1 MMKFGTTI
9 LFLLVFL
16 YSFSQNPIK
25 EIQGA
30 SDKAQEILWRSN
42 NRPLTPSKYVN
53 PFIGTGGHG
62 HTFPGAT
69 TPFGMIQLSPD
80 TREDNWDGS
89 SGYHYSDSIIYGF
102 SHTHL
107 SGTGIP
113 DYCDILFVPQIGKA
127 KLTPG
132 YKNKDGYGA
141 PFKHINEIANPG
153 FYEVKLDNGIQVRLS
168 ATKRAGIHEYTFIE
182 KKGAKTVLIDLD
194 HRDQVINAAFTLIDK
209 QTISG
214 KRISNSWAKEQHV
227 YFHIE
232 TSIPYSKAT
241 MITKNGAHK
250 LLLTFPNDTKKLL
263 IKTGI
268 SAVDEQGALTNLK
281 QEIPHWNFNEIVANT
296 TRLWNKELSKIEI
309 SDKNETNL
317 RIFYTALYHTF
328 ISPNIFSDQ
337 DGRYRGR
344 DNKIH
349 SLSKQDQQFTVFS
362 LWDTYRAAHPLYT
375 IVQQELTNQ
384 FIRTFLRQYE
394 EGGDLPVWELAGNE
408 TECMIGYHSVS
419 VISDAYLKNLSD
431 FDTIAALKAM
441 VNTSNFDEYGKKRY
455 AADGFI
461 SSDQEPESVSKTLE
475 YAYNDYC
482 IYKMAEK
489 MGEDEIAKTY
499 LKRSFNFI
507 NLFDPTT
514 SFMRAKRG
522 AQWFSPFIPSD
533 VNFNYTEANSWQYSM
548 YAPQSIPQLN
558 NMLGGK
564 NKLETWLNQLFT
576 TATIPSGREQADITG
591 LIGQYAHGN
600 EPSHHM
606 AYLYNFTNSPHLT
619 QFYVDSI
626 LKTMY
631 SNQPDGLSGNED
643 CGQMSAWYVLSS
655 MGFYPVTPGSS
666 VYQIGR
672 PIFDQVRIKMEN
684 GNVFSIKTFQN
695 SAENKYIDYIKLN
708 DSIITSNTL
717 NHSDIIA
724 GGELIFYMT
733 NIPKIANKPAF
744 ENKEFYDVNVPENF
758 VPVPF
763 IINETRIF
771 EEMIKIDCGVYRDIK
786 NESLQIYYSLDSL
799 EWLSYSD
806 PILLKKS
813 SQIWLKTIKEIG
825 RRRYESAVVSS
836 YFIKK
841 DSGIHIDLKTP
852 YSSQYAA
859 SGTNSLIDG
868 IRGANEYRT
877 GDWQGFYQKDISA
890 VVSFDQA
897 RQLNEIGVSFI
908 RDIRSWIFFPSQ
920 INIESSADGINY
932 TTLVSQRL
940 PALSQSD
947 LNVLR
952 QEFKI
957 VAPNQDLK
965 SIRFTIING
974 GNCPPWHL
982 GSGNPSW
989 LFLDELIVR

>member
-16 YSFSQNPIK
+16 YSFTQKPIK

-30 SDKAQEILWRSN
+30 SDKAQELLWRSN
-42 NRPLTPSKYVN
+42 NRPLTLSKYVN

-69 TPFGMIQLSPD
+69 APFGMIQLSPD

-89 SGYHYSDSIIYGF
+89 AGYHYSDSIIYGF

-141 PFKHINEIANPG
+141 PFKHENEVANPG
-153 FYEVKLDNGIQVRLS
+153 LYEVKLDNGIHVRLS
-168 ATKRAGIHEYTFIE
+168 ATKRAGMHEYSFPE

-194 HRDQVINAAFTLIDK
+194 HRDPVINASFTLMDDR
-209 QTISG
+209 TISG

-241 MITKNGAHK
+241 MITKNGAQK
-250 LLLTFPNDTKKLL
+250 LLLTFPKDTKKLL

-268 SAVDEQGALTNLK
+268 SAVDEQGALTNLT

-296 TRLWNKELSKIEI
+296 TRLWDKELSKIVI
-309 SDKNETNL
+309 SDRNDTNL

-349 SLSKQDQQFTVFS
+349 SLTKKDQQYTVFS
-362 LWDTYRAAHPLYT
+362 LWDTYRATHPLYT
-375 IVQQELTNQ
+375 IVQQDLTNQ
-384 FIRTFLRQYE
+384 FIRTFLRQYQ

-419 VISDAYLKNLSD
+419 VMADAFMKNFRD
-431 FDTIAALKAM
+431 FDTVAALKAM
-441 VNTSNFDEYGKKRY
+441 IATSNFDEYGKKKY
-455 AADGFI
+455 ENDGFI
-461 SSDQEPESVSKTLE
+461 SADQEPESVSKTLE
-475 YAYNDYC
+475 YAYDDYC

-507 NLFDPTT
+507 NLFDPST

-522 AQWFSPFIPSD
+522 AQWYSPFLPSD
-533 VNFNYTEANSWQYSM
+533 VNFNYTEANSWQYSL
-548 YAPQSIPQLN
+548 YAPQSIPQLS

-564 NKLETWLNQLFT
+564 SKLETWLNQLFT

-631 SNQPDGLSGNED
+631 SNKADGLSGNED

-655 MGFYPVTPGSS
+655 IGFYPVTPGSTS
-666 VYQIGR
+666 YQIGR
-672 PIFDQVRIKMEN
+672 PIFDLVKIKMEN
-684 GNVFSIKTFQN
+684 GNEFTIQTIQN
-695 SAENKYIDYIKLN
+695 SPANKYIDYIELN

-717 NHSDIIA
+717 EHADIIT
-724 GGELIFYMT
+724 GGKLVFYMT
-733 NIPKIANKPAF
+733 NIPKIANKPSI
-744 ENKEFYDVNVPENF
+744 ENKEFYEVNVPDNF
-758 VPVPF
+758 VPVPY
-763 IINETRIF
+763 ITNETRIF
-771 EEMIKIDCGVYRDIK
+771 EEAIKISCGVYGGIK
-786 NESLQIYYSLDSL
+786 NDDMQIFYSLDSM
-799 EWLSYSD
+799 EWNSYSD
-806 PILLKKS
+806 PILLKNS
-813 SQIWLKTIKEIG
+813 SRIWLKTIKEIG
-825 RRRYESAVVSS
+825 RRTYESAMVSS

-841 DSGIHIDLKTP
+841 DKGIQLTLKTP

-859 SGTNSLIDG
+859 SGANSLIDG
-868 IRGANEYRT
+868 IRGGNEFRT
-877 GDWQGFYQKDISA
+877 GDWQGFFEKDIIA
-890 VVSFDQA
+890 EISFDKP
-897 RQLNEIGVSFI
+897 RPLSEIGVSCI
-908 RDIRSWIFFPSQ
+908 RDIRSWIFFPSK
-920 INIESSADGINY
+920 IMISISNDGVNYETLSPLSIPKLLKDDSNTMKSES
-932 TTLVSQRL
+932 TLKFGPRL
-940 PALSQSD
+940 
-947 LNVLR
+947 
-952 QEFKI
+952 I
-957 VAPNQDLK
+957 K
-965 SIRFTIING
+965 SIRFEIQNG
-974 GNCPPWHL
+974 GNCPSWHL
-982 GSGNPSW
+982 GNGNPSW
-989 LFLDELIVR
+989 LFLDELIIR

>member
-1 MMKFGTTI
+1 M
-9 LFLLVFL
+9 
-16 YSFSQNPIK
+16 
-25 EIQGA
+25 
-30 SDKAQEILWRSN
+30 
-42 NRPLTPSKYVN
+42 
-53 PFIGTGGHG
+53 
-62 HTFPGAT
+62 
-69 TPFGMIQLSPD
+69 
-80 TREDNWDGS
+80 
-89 SGYHYSDSIIYGF
+89 
-102 SHTHL
+102 
-107 SGTGIP
+107 
-113 DYCDILFVPQIGKA
+113 
-127 KLTPG
+127 
-132 YKNKDGYGA
+132 
-141 PFKHINEIANPG
+141 
-153 FYEVKLDNGIQVRLS
+153 
-168 ATKRAGIHEYTFIE
+168 
-182 KKGAKTVLIDLD
+182 
-194 HRDQVINAAFTLIDK
+194 
-209 QTISG
+209 
-214 KRISNSWAKEQHV
+214 
-227 YFHIE
+227 
-232 TSIPYSKAT
+232 
-241 MITKNGAHK
+241 HK
-250 LLLTFPNDTKKLL
+250 LLLTFPKDTKTLL

-268 SAVDEQGALTNLK
+268 SAVDQKGALTNLT

-296 TRLWNKELSKIEI
+296 SRSWDKELSKIVI
-309 SDKNETNL
+309 SDRNDTNL

-349 SLSKQDQQFTVFS
+349 SLTKKDQQYTVFS

-375 IVQQELTNQ
+375 IVQQDLTNQ
-384 FIRTFLRQYE
+384 FIRTFLRQYQ

-419 VISDAYLKNLSD
+419 VMADAFIKNFRD
-431 FDTIAALKAM
+431 FDTVAALKAM
-441 VNTSNFDEYGKKRY
+441 IATSNFDEYGKKKFES
-455 AADGFI
+455 DGFI
-461 SSDQEPESVSKTLE
+461 SADQEPESVSKTLE
-475 YAYNDYC
+475 YAYDDYC

-522 AQWFSPFIPSD
+522 AQWYSPFLPSD
-533 VNFNYTEANSWQYSM
+533 VNFNYTEANSWQYSL
-548 YAPQSIPQLN
+548 YAPQSIPQLS

-564 NKLETWLNQLFT
+564 SKLEAWLNQLFN

-643 CGQMSAWYVLSS
+643 CGQMSAWYVLSA
-655 MGFYPVTPGSS
+655 MGFYPVTPGST

-672 PIFDQVRIKMEN
+672 PIFEHVRINMEN
-684 GNVFSIKTFQN
+684 GNVFSIKTLQN

-708 DSIITSNTL
+708 DSIINSNTL
-717 NHSDIIA
+717 KHSDIIS

-733 NIPKIANKPAF
+733 DIPKISNKPAF
-744 ENKEFYDVNVPENF
+744 EKNEFYDVNVPENF

-799 EWLSYSD
+799 EWLSFSD

-859 SGTNSLIDG
+859 SGTNS
-868 IRGANEYRT
+868 
-877 GDWQGFYQKDISA
+877 
-890 VVSFDQA
+890 
-897 RQLNEIGVSFI
+897 
-908 RDIRSWIFFPSQ
+908 
-920 INIESSADGINY
+920 
-932 TTLVSQRL
+932 
-940 PALSQSD
+940 
-947 LNVLR
+947 
-952 QEFKI
+952 
-957 VAPNQDLK
+957 
-965 SIRFTIING
+965 
-974 GNCPPWHL
+974 
-982 GSGNPSW
+982 
-989 LFLDELIVR
+989 